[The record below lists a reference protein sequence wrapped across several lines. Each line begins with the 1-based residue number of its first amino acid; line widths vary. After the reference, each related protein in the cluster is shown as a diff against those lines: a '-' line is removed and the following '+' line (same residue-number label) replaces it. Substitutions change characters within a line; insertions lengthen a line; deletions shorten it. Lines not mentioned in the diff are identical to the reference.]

1 MASQLIG
8 TTETGWFNPGVNPPP
23 FDMKLLLMVA
33 GSRSEDCGRTFE
45 TYTVVMTAYVQQQ
58 GPGDEY
64 DDEPAFDEYMSG
76 DQTDFLDFQFDL
88 KDEDGEV
95 LDWYSDS
102 IVAWAYYPLGIA
114 QTAVNVERER
124 QAALVPNCEVTG
136 DLGPLQAMA
145 GRVGQMLMPMPASGQ
160 ADGDLARKLAEACK
174 EFGEFVTEISG
185 DLADG
190 RVTPNEMQRI
200 EREAG
205 ELIGKVH
212 MLLAHANAIAE
223 ASKPKAPNLRAA

>member
-45 TYTVVMTAYVQQQ
+45 PYTVVMTAYVQQQ

-76 DQTDFLDFQFDL
+76 DQSDFLEFQFNL

-124 QAALVPNCEVTG
+124 QAALVPNVQIEPTPLAAVGSNAGCDYQGHEFGATYPDSLCIDGYLWDADSG
-136 DLGPLQAMA
+136 DT
-145 GRVGQMLMPMPASGQ
+145 
-160 ADGDLARKLAEACK
+160 DGDGWCYTNG
-174 EFGEFVTEISG
+174 GEIPCPKCNAVAYQEYC
-185 DLADG
+185 ADQ
-190 RVTPNEMQRI
+190 VQEVPN
-200 EREAG
+200 
-205 ELIGKVH
+205 
-212 MLLAHANAIAE
+212 
-223 ASKPKAPNLRAA
+223 

>member
-33 GSRSEDCGRTFE
+33 GSRSVDCCRSFE
-45 TYTVVMTAYVQQQ
+45 PYTVVMTAYVQRQ
-58 GPGDEY
+58 GPGDEC

-95 LDWYSDS
+95 LDWYSDN

-124 QAALVPNCEVTG
+124 QAALVPNVEVSG
-136 DLGPLQAMA
+136 LARLFAQGPLDC
-145 GRVGQMLMPMPASGQ
+145 RVGQQTQKPYSRSTRQTRTRNALYQS
-160 ADGDLARKLAEACK
+160 LAL
-174 EFGEFVTEISG
+174 
-185 DLADG
+185 
-190 RVTPNEMQRI
+190 P
-200 EREAG
+200 
-205 ELIGKVH
+205 
-212 MLLAHANAIAE
+212 
-223 ASKPKAPNLRAA
+223 